1 MDKRQ
6 RSELVKIFPDGVLFD
21 RPMDQYTTFR
31 VGGKAEAICH
41 LTELN
46 LLRQMVSYLNGENI
60 PYIVVG
66 KGSNLLVRDG
76 GIRGVVIILKG
87 NLAGVEKAGK
97 DDDTLLAGGGLAIA
111 ELLSFCSRNGL
122 AGPEFLAGIPGTVGG
137 AVFMNSGAY
146 GKEIESLL
154 QEIRAVTGKG
164 ELAVIDRFQFK
175 FSYRKLS
182 IPKGMLIHGVTFK
195 LCEDHADKIKGRIAD
210 YLERR
215 RESQPLD
222 LPSGGSVFRNPPN
235 DYAGRLIEQAGLK
248 GTRIGGALISPK
260 HANFFVNAG
269 GAKAKDIMALMD
281 LAREKVRQKTGIEL
295 EQEIRVVGQ

>member
-31 VGGKAEAICH
+31 VGGRAEAICP
-41 LTELN
+41 LTELI
-46 LLRQMVSYLNGENI
+46 LLRQMVSFLNREKI
-60 PYIVVG
+60 PCIVVG

-87 NLAGVEKAGK
+87 KLAHVEKAGE
-97 DDDTLLAGGGLAIA
+97 DHDALLAGGGLALA
-111 ELLSFCSRNGL
+111 ELLSFCSHNGL

-146 GKEIESLL
+146 GKEIGSLV
-154 QEIRAVTGKG
+154 QEIRTVTGKG
-164 ELAVIDRFQFK
+164 DLAVIDRFQLK

-182 IPKGMLIHGVTFK
+182 VPKGTLIHGVTFK
-195 LCEDHADKIKGRIAD
+195 LCKDRADKIKGRIAD

-215 RESQPLD
+215 RKSQPLD
-222 LPSGGSVFRNPPN
+222 LPSGGSVFRNPTN

-248 GTRIGGALISPK
+248 GTRIGGALISRK
-260 HANFFVNAG
+260 HANFIVNTG
-269 GAKAKDIMALMD
+269 GAKAKDILALMD
-281 LAREKVRQKTGIEL
+281 LARKKVRQKTGIEL
-295 EQEIRVVGQ
+295 EPEIRVVGQ